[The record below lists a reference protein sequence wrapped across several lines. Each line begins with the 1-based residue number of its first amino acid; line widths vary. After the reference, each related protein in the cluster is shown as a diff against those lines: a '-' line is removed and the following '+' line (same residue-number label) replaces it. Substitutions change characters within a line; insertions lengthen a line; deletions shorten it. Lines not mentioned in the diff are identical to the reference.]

1 MVPRSYG
8 MVLSQK
14 PTNELTSRIIGAAI
28 EVHRELGPG
37 LLESSYEDCL
47 SLELEQAGIVFSRQ
61 PFLPIVYK
69 GHKLHGCYRPDLIVD
84 QMVIVE
90 VKAIEKCLRALRA
103 SVTSDS
109 AIGMRRGQ
117 LPAANFSFAF
127 QRADNLYRHRTK
139 KVELSPI
146 RSSAEDQGSQ

>member
-1 MVPRSYG
+1 MA
-8 MVLSQK
+8 LSQK
-14 PTNELTSRIIGAAI
+14 PTNELRSRIIGAAI
-28 EVHRELGPG
+28 QVHRELGPG

-90 VKAIEKCLRALRA
+90 VKAIEKVVNIHKAQLLTYLKHTNLKVGLLLNFNTEVLRDGITRI
-103 SVTSDS
+103 S
-109 AIGMRRGQ
+109 R
-117 LPAANFSFAF
+117 
-127 QRADNLYRHRTK
+127 
-139 KVELSPI
+139 
-146 RSSAEDQGSQ
+146 